1 MELLHLTPLDAVR
14 MPWKNGR
21 GQSEEIA
28 IWPQDAVFARGE
40 GDWRMARTRFSAGGP
55 FSRFDGYERLLVVLQ
70 GEGLLLDHGSD
81 APRRRLRRDETWR
94 FAGEWETTA
103 VLEGGEIADLNVLLR
118 RDAVDGDLEVLAL
131 GERRLLVELEPEH
144 TLFHLVEGGVR
155 VRLPGEDEPSTLAA
169 GDTLWVHEARRGD
182 EGELLGL
189 VPGTRVAVLRVRS
202 RTV

>member
-1 MELLHLTPLDAVR
+1 MEVLHLKPEDAVG

-28 IWPQDAVFARGE
+28 IWPQDAVFTRGE

-55 FSRFDGYERLLVVLQ
+55 FSRFDGFERLLVVLQ
-70 GEGLLLDHGSD
+70 GEGLVLDHGRD

-94 FAGEWETTA
+94 FAGEWDTTA
-103 VLEGGEIADLNVLLR
+103 ELEGGEIADLNVLLR

-155 VRLPGEDEPSTLAA
+155 VRLPGEEEACRLAP
-169 GDTLWVHEARRGD
+169 GDTLWVHEARAGD

-189 VPGTRVAVLRVRS
+189 LAGTRVAVLRVRS